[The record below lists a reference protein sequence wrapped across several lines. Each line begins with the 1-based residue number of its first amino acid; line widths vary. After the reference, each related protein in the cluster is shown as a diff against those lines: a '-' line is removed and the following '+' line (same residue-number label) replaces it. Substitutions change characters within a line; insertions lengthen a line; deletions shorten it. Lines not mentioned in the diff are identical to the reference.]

1 MSLFG
6 AEQHTDSSSTIL
18 KSPFTS
24 IPNNHSIATIN
35 KQLNN
40 LGTINQQL
48 STLSQQ
54 LNGLNQQ
61 SQQLQQIQNF
71 ENNLNVPSQ
80 LSVNTVRTNETTT
93 TPTPINMNTTTMLNN
108 NNNNTKA
115 FTNSETAK
123 QTHNDSNINN
133 YFIQTDLFRSN
144 QELLNRLQVLSL
156 DFNNTTNCSNSIHQ
170 RNFMNTC
177 NMQPSCYSSNQMMNG
192 TSLMN
197 LNENNSN
204 NNNSKGCTNQNM
216 NFLGSPPNLGN
227 LTPSPVLN
235 RNFNSSSP
243 ILNSNTNTNSP
254 LNRITKLFI
263 SPPDNGN
270 DVSKKL
276 LKQSSVTALNDR
288 ISIVSDGDTKMG
300 SPTSISILAP
310 TDKSARSSTSIASSI
325 GSGTIRKN
333 DKRVTLPDFSLH
345 ITDEN
350 GKIMNSKRMSSAM
363 PSTITR
369 TTSEKVSNRSL
380 LMSEVQRT
388 AWARHTTK

>member
-1 MSLFG
+1 M
-6 AEQHTDSSSTIL
+6 
-18 KSPFTS
+18 

-48 STLSQQ
+48 STLTQQ

-61 SQQLQQIQNF
+61 SQNLQQIQNL
-71 ENNLNVPSQ
+71 ENNLNVTPQ
-80 LSVNTVRTNETTT
+80 LSVSTVPTNETKTT
-93 TPTPINMNTTTMLNN
+93 STSTINTTTMLNN
-108 NNNNTKA
+108 NNYNSKD
-115 FTNSETAK
+115 FINSETAK
-123 QTHNDSNINN
+123 QTHNDSNTNNNNNNN

-156 DFNNTTNCSNSIHQ
+156 DFNNTNCSNIATKINNSITN
-170 RNFMNTC
+170 RNFMSTS
-177 NMQPSCYSSNQMMNG
+177 NMQPSFYSSNQMMNG

-197 LNENNSN
+197 LNVN
-204 NNNSKGCTNQNM
+204 NNNNNNLKGCNNHNI
-216 NFLGSPPNLGN
+216 NFLGSNVGN

-243 ILNSNTNTNSP
+243 ILNSNTNNNNSP
-254 LNRITKLFI
+254 LNKVTELFI
-263 SPPDNGN
+263 STGVSGN
-270 DVSKKL
+270 DVSQKL
-276 LKQSSVTALNDR
+276 LRQSSVTALNDR
-288 ISIVSDGDTKMG
+288 ISIISDGNTKIG
-300 SPTSISILAP
+300 SPTSITILAP
-310 TDKSARSSTSIASSI
+310 SAKSSRSSTSPATTV

-333 DKRVTLPDFSLH
+333 DKRVKLPDFSLH

-350 GKIMNSKRMSSAM
+350 GKIMNSKRMSSAI

-369 TTSEKVSNRSL
+369 TTSEKVSNRSQ